1 LIFWRRRFTLDSPSE
16 NSLIM
21 SSSRTRLD
29 RPDGVSIQLYRWLP
43 ETEPLA
49 AVQIVHGLSEHAG
62 RYARVATALNK
73 AGFAV
78 YASDLRGHGT
88 ACPRPDLGFF
98 SERAGWRK
106 CLEDLWAV
114 HRRIETALPDVPVV
128 FLGHSMGSF
137 LVQQLIAEHGDNVA
151 GAVLS
156 GSNGA
161 PPPLATLGRLIARL
175 ERVRLG
181 QTGHSALLR
190 DLMFGGFNKPFAPT
204 RTPFDWLSSDEAKV
218 DAFVADPACGNDFTV
233 QLAIDLL
240 DALGPLTSPA
250 TVAGIPKDLPI
261 YIFSGE
267 NDPVGPNLKGLIQA
281 YRNAGL
287 TRVTSRIYPGGRHEM
302 LNEINRDEVTR
313 DLIAWLDANVG

>member
-1 LIFWRRRFTLDSPSE
+1 M
-16 NSLIM
+16 N
-21 SSSRTRLD
+21 SSRTRLD

-43 ETEPLA
+43 ETKPLA

-62 RYARVATALNK
+62 RYARVAAALNQ

-88 ACPRPDLGFF
+88 ACPRADWGFF
-98 SERAGWRK
+98 SEREGWRK

-114 HRRIETALPDVPVV
+114 HRRIGMALPGAPIV

-137 LVQQLIAEHGDNVA
+137 LVQQLIAEHGATVA

-161 PPPLATLGRLIARL
+161 PPPLAALGRLIARI
-175 ERVRLG
+175 ERVRVG
-181 QTGHSALLR
+181 QRGLSALLR
-190 DLMFGGFNKPFAPT
+190 DLMFGGFNKPFAPA
-204 RTPFDWLSSDEAKV
+204 RTPFDWISRDAAEV
-218 DAFVADPACGNDFTV
+218 DAFMADPMCGIDFTV

-240 DALGPLTSPA
+240 DALGPLTRPSMI
-250 TVAGIPKDLPI
+250 AGIPKNLPI

-267 NDPVGPNLKGLIQA
+267 NDPVGPNLKGLIAA
-281 YRNAGL
+281 YRHAGL

-313 DLIAWLDANVG
+313 DLIAWLDANVGSLL